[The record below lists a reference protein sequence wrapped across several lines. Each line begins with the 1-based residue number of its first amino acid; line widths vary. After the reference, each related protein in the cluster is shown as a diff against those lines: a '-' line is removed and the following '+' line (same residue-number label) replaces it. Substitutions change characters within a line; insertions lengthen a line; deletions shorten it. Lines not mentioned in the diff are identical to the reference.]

1 MDKLLKTSI
10 KAIEKFNFQKYGWV
24 ITTASVIALIIFQ
37 RGKDDGDDFKSKK
50 NCQNNQQGQNKQ
62 EQQQKEQQQKQQ
74 NKNQQNE
81 ENYEDIQKSE
91 QQQKQIASS
100 QTSKNKTNSQN
111 NMKDQKFQQVQQ
123 NLKKQMQELD
133 KKTKKSNPSSLT
145 GSLLKMSKSR
155 YNSRQFDQEQGYPQ
169 SYAQSDFESRQN
181 VQIRNQITLKKQRKY
196 VTDID
201 EPANSYKRNQI
212 LKIAKDQN
220 PNDGLF
226 FQMLASLAE
235 NEDENE

>member
-1 MDKLLKTSI
+1 MEKLLKTSI
-10 KAIEKFNFQKYGWV
+10 KAIEKFDFQKYGWV

-37 RGKDDGDDFKSKK
+37 RGKDHRDDPK
-50 NCQNNQQGQNKQ
+50 NKNNSQSNQQGQSKQ
-62 EQQQKEQQQKQQ
+62 EQQQQKQQ

-81 ENYEDIQKSE
+81 QSQEDIQKSH
-91 QQQKQIASS
+91 QQQKQLASS
-100 QTSKNKTNSQN
+100 QTNQNKTSSLN
-111 NMKDQKFQQVQQ
+111 NMKDQKIQQIQQ
-123 NLKKQMQELD
+123 NLKKQKQELD

-145 GSLLKMSKSR
+145 GSLLKISKSR

-169 SYAQSDFESRQN
+169 SYAQSDIESRQN
-181 VQIRNQITLKKQRKY
+181 LQIRNQITLKKQRKY
-196 VTDID
+196 ITDVD
-201 EPANSYKRNQI
+201 EPNNSFKRNQI

-235 NEDENE
+235 NEEEYE